1 MNPPMEGQTDV
12 KWELFWCALSN
23 LMTNFSLIELIRKL
37 MVQYI
42 TLINHFT
49 LDFEVY
55 QKLIEKEGK
64 IIFLE
69 AFLKEQDFYLKCT
82 AFGA

>member
-1 MNPPMEGQTDV
+1 MEGQTDV

-69 AFLKEQDFYLKCT
+69 AF
-82 AFGA
+82 